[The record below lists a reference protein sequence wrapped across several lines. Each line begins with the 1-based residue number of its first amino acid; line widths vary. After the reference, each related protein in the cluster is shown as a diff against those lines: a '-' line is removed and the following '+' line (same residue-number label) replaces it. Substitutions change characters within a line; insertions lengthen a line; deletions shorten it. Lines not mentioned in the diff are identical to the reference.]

1 MVKAIEDYLETTPG
15 TSKAKLADQLG
26 MSRPTL
32 YTRLEDGRW
41 TLDEA
46 HRLAKIIG
54 CKLDDL
60 VVVKEDA

>member
-1 MVKAIEDYLETTPG
+1 MVKAIETYLEQTPG
-15 TSKAKLADQLG
+15 ASKAGLAEALG

-32 YTRLEDGRW
+32 YARLEDGRW

-46 HRLAKIIG
+46 HRLAQIIG

-60 VVVKEDA
+60 VVKETA